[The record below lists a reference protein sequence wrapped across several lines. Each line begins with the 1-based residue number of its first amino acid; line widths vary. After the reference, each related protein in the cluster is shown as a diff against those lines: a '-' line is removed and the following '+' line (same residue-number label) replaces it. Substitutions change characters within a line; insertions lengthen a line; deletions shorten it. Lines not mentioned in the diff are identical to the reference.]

1 MTSIHV
7 PKWAAIGILILNVIL
22 TVATINMG
30 AFAAKGPRYTALD
43 GKREESERVL
53 ADLELQRQQEAERQQ
68 RIVSDLALAARVD
81 ELHNLLAERCDDQP

>member
-1 MTSIHV
+1 MTRIHV

-30 AFAAKGPRYTALD
+30 AFAAKGPRYTADD
-43 GKREESERVL
+43 GER
-53 ADLELQRQQEAERQQ
+53 ERQE